1 MQQRDFDEF
10 CELLD
15 VVAEQYS
22 KTMTEGLKM
31 LYWQGL
37 VEYDIAAVRLALSRH
52 LKNPDNGMFMPKIA
66 DIVKMMQGNSQDSA
80 LVAWTKV
87 DKAIRSVG
95 CDNSVVFDDPIIH
108 RVLIDMGGWS
118 KFRTVL
124 EDEMPFKAREFE
136 QRYRGYKSR
145 NEQVEYPPVMV
156 GCFESHNSAQG
167 QKVAPPVLVGNPQ
180 HAKQVMLGGTDKPA
194 LTFTR
199 IPEQVK
205 NLANSEAA

>member
-15 VVAEQYS
+15 VVAEQYG

-37 VEYDIAAVRLALSRH
+37 VDYDIAAVRLALSRH

-66 DIVKMMQGNSQDSA
+66 DVVKMLHGNTQDSA

-87 DKAIRSVG
+87 DKAIRQVG

-108 RVLIDMGGWS
+108 RVLIDMGGWTT
-118 KFRTVL
+118 FRTVL

-167 QKVAPPVLVGNPQ
+167 QKVAPPVLIGNPDQ
-180 HAKQVMLGGTDKPA
+180 AKKVMLGGSNKPA
-194 LTFTR
+194 LTFTHMT
-199 IPEQVK
+199 ESVK
-205 NLANSEAA
+205 QLANSEAA